1 MALANMGASKRM
13 ARAQAHQFQGVSH
26 GIVGR
31 EGDGLL
37 HGDAGAHP
45 NARKKGMRK
54 HRRTKG
60 RKSHRAYRRNP
71 GRGGEYDP
79 HAAHELELYIDND
92 AQLHRSSFTP
102 IIANLVRKMKKG
114 TYKPAM
120 AAKLWAYHIKRGA
133 DKYVKEFGSRG
144 DTVSDLGFNKAT
156 RDKLAVHYEETN
168 RPQVEDEAG
177 MRYKSNP
184 ARRRRRTRRNPA
196 PSVASRHARLER
208 YRDSLGR
215 GMANRASISR
225 RDKRLR
231 GMQARNRK
239 RLPKGGFGPTPSL
252 SYIESATHEDSP
264 HFFDRKTMKFFGQR
278 KSDFKVMKSK
288 LSGRVFIGAPS
299 RTHRGMYTLREFTG
313 SKLRVVSGSPA
324 HWVDVRDWVNRQ

>member
-1 MALANMGASKRM
+1 MN
-13 ARAQAHQFQGVSH
+13 
-26 GIVGR
+26 
-31 EGDGLL
+31 
-37 HGDAGAHP
+37 
-45 NARKKGMRK
+45 K
-54 HRRTKG
+54 HRRKKSK
-60 RKSHRAYRRNP
+60 RSHRAYRRNP
-71 GRGGEYDP
+71 SRAGEYDE
-79 HAAHELELYIDND
+79 HAARELELFIDND
-92 AQLHRSSFTP
+92 AQLHRSSFVP

-144 DTVSDLGFNKAT
+144 DTVADLGFNKTT
-156 RDKLAVHYEETN
+156 RDRMAVEYEEAN
-168 RPQVEDEAG
+168 RGQVAQEAG
-177 MRYKSNP
+177 MDRGEAYKMNP
-184 ARRRRRTRRNPA
+184 GRRRRARRSTRRNPA

-215 GMANRASISR
+215 GMDFNEVMANRASISR

-239 RLPKGGFGPTPSL
+239 RLPKGGFGRAPSL
-252 SYIESATHEDSP
+252 SYIESATHETAP
-264 HFFDRKTMKFFGQR
+264 HFFDKKSMKFFGQR

-313 SKLRVVSGSPA
+313 QHLRVVSNSPT
-324 HWVDVRDWVNRQ
+324 HWADVRDWVNRQ